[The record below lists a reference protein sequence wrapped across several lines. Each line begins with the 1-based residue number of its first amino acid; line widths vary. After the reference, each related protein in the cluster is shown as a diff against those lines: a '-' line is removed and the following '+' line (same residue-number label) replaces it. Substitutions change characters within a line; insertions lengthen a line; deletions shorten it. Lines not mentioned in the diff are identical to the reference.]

1 MKTFFISRQK
11 REVSGFG
18 APQRGISLVETM
30 VGLTLGLLVTVV
42 ILQVWSSFEGQK
54 SRTVSGSS
62 AQQSGVLAMTQI
74 EQDVR
79 NAGSGYTDS
88 AAFNCST
95 IYSYYEAGGVAV
107 SPAPAYAGGT
117 LAPVKITDGG
127 AGSDTV
133 AAMRATE
140 FLGAIPATITASMP
154 SSSSELNVSR
164 TYGFVDG
171 DVVLA
176 VQGGTC
182 SVMQVTQ
189 VQDAALK
196 LQHNPG
202 GSTPTTYNPPVNFQ
216 NANGWPA
223 FTTGATLMKVGQMA
237 LHSFTINASNQ
248 LVMTDF
254 SVPSAS
260 TSSIL
265 AADVV
270 KLKAQYGIADAGS
283 QNVNAWVS
291 ATGGWAALDTT
302 ESKRIKAIRVVIV
315 ARSSKM
321 EGSDVSAVCT
331 NVSGVVNN
339 GPCAWVDTA
348 ADPAPQI
355 DLSADPNWKRYR
367 YRVYQ
372 TIIPLRNIIWANL

>member
-1 MKTFFISRQK
+1 MKTLFISRL
-11 REVSGFG
+11 RHGVSSFG
-18 APQRGISLVETM
+18 SSQQGISLIETM
-30 VGLTLGLLVTVV
+30 VGLTLGLLVTIV
-42 ILQVWSSFEGQK
+42 ILQVWGTFEGQK

-62 AQQSGVLAMTQI
+62 AQESGVLAITQI

-79 NAGSGYTDS
+79 NAGSGFTDS

-95 IYSYYEAGGVAV
+95 IYSYYETGGSYV

-127 AGSDTV
+127 TGSDTI
-133 AAMRATE
+133 AAMRGTE
-140 FLGAIPATITASMP
+140 FLGAIPATITATMP
-154 SSSSELNVSR
+154 SSSAELNVSR
-164 TYGFVDG
+164 TYGFADG
-171 DVVLA
+171 DIVLA
-176 VQGGTC
+176 VQGGSC

-202 GSTPTTYNPPVNFQ
+202 GTTTYNPPVNFQ
-216 NANGWPA
+216 NANAWPA

-237 LHSFTINASNQ
+237 LHVFTINTSNQ
-248 LVMTDF
+248 LIMTDT
-254 SVPSAS
+254 SVPSTS
-260 TSSIL
+260 TTSIL

-270 KLKAQYGIADAGS
+270 KMKAQYGIADAGS
-283 QNVNAWVS
+283 QNVNDWVS
-291 ATGGWAALDTT
+291 ATGSWAALDTT
-302 ESKRIKAIRVVIV
+302 ESKRIKAIRVAIV

-321 EGSDVSAVCT
+321 EGSDVTDVCT

-339 GPCAWVDTA
+339 GPCAWPDSA

-355 DLSADPNWKRYR
+355 DLSADANWKKYR

-372 TIIPLRNIIWANL
+372 TIIPLRNVIWANI